1 MRKKHKQQPKTFLRS
16 GLVATLVVLGGFGV
30 GIQAAANLSAHKQM
44 QAHVGAI
51 TLAAP
56 ATPTPAVHT
65 PAPTSKPKPTPAKA
79 PVRRVAI
86 APKPLPPVT
95 PAPNSVVSHLVPVTP
110 AATPAP
116 TTIPSPSG
124 TPTPGLG
131 QGTPPPAATAYY
143 STNWSGY
150 MSPAGNFT
158 GVSGSWT
165 VPHVGGNGVS
175 ESGDAA
181 WIGIGGVTG
190 SDLIQVGTDDTVTKD
205 GQASTIAFYE
215 MLPAPETPIPSMH
228 VAAGDV
234 MSADIHLLSG
244 SQWLISISDVTQH
257 ESFSITVT
265 YASTQSSAEWIQE
278 DPSYA
283 SGGLVPF
290 DVFGSVSFTDSLAT
304 SNGVTQNLIGSGAQ
318 KIVLVNRRGHAIAT
332 PSAIGSDGGSFTV
345 TGG

>member
-1 MRKKHKQQPKTFLRS
+1 MFYRS
-16 GLVATLVVLGGFGV
+16 GLVAAILVLGGFGV
-30 GIQAAANLSAHKQM
+30 SIQAAANLSVHKQLR
-44 QAHVGAI
+44 AHVGAI

-56 ATPTPAVHT
+56 PTPTPAVKT
-65 PAPTSKPKPTPAKA
+65 PASTSAPKPIATKA
-79 PVRRVAI
+79 PVRRLAI

-95 PAPNSVVSHLVPVTP
+95 PAPDSVVSHLVPVAPASTP
-110 AATPAP
+110 DPTPTGTP
-116 TTIPSPSG
+116 TPSG
-124 TPTPGLG
+124 TPSP
-131 QGTPPPAATAYY
+131 TPPPVATAYY

-158 GVSGSWT
+158 AVSGSWT
-165 VPHVGGNGVS
+165 VPHAGGNGVS

-190 SDLIQVGTDDTVTKD
+190 PDLIQVGTDDTVTKD
-205 GQASTIAFYE
+205 GQVSTVAFYE
-215 MLPAPETPIPSMH
+215 MLPAPETPIPSMN

-234 MSADIHLLSG
+234 MSADIHLISG
-244 SQWLISISDVTQH
+244 SQWQISINDVTQH

-290 DVFGSVSFTDSLAT
+290 DVFGSVTFTDSLAT
-304 SNGVTQNLIGSGAQ
+304 SSGVSQNLIGSGAQ
-318 KIVLVNRRGHAIAT
+318 KIILINRRGHALAT

>member
-1 MRKKHKQQPKTFLRS
+1 MFLRS
-16 GLVATLVVLGGFGV
+16 GLVMAILVLGGFGV
-30 GIQAAANLSAHKQM
+30 SIQAAVNLSVHKQLH
-44 QAHVGAI
+44 AHSQAI

-56 ATPTPAVHT
+56 ATPTPAAKPPT
-65 PAPTSKPKPTPAKA
+65 PTAKPAPTKA
-79 PVRRVAI
+79 PARRIAY

-95 PAPNSVVSHLVPVTP
+95 PAPDSVVSHLVPVAPASTP
-110 AATPAP
+110 SP
-116 TTIPSPSG
+116 TTTPSPTG

-131 QGTPPPAATAYY
+131 QGTTTPAATAYY
-143 STNWSGY
+143 STNWAGY

-158 GVSGSWT
+158 GISGSWT
-165 VPHVGGNGVS
+165 VPHAGGNGIS

-215 MLPAPETPIPSMH
+215 MLPAPETPIPAMS

-234 MSADIHLLSG
+234 MSAEIRLISG
-244 SQWLISISDVTQH
+244 SQWQISINDVTQH
-257 ESFSITVT
+257 ETFSITVT

-283 SGGLVPF
+283 AGSLVPF

-304 SNGVTQNLIGSGAQ
+304 SNGVSQNLIDSGAQ
-318 KIVLVNRRGHAIAT
+318 KIILINRRGRALAT
-332 PSAIGSDGGSFTV
+332 PSAIGGDGGSFTV